1 MIGKGHRGAL
11 VTLVDRMSKLVLI
24 PKVRRK
30 TAVAVGDA
38 ISTRLAPY
46 PVHSLTA
53 DNGKEFARHETRAR
67 TLSAA
72 FCFAR
77 PYASWERGLN
87 EHTNGLIRGYFPKG
101 TDFRAVTAVQRVP
114 EAFNTRPRQV
124 LGYRTPQEV
133 MAAARA

>member
-1 MIGKGHRGAL
+1 MRTTPAL

-46 PVHSLTA
+46 PVHTLTA

-67 TLSAA
+67 TLSAS

-77 PYASWERGLN
+77 PYASWERG
-87 EHTNGLIRGYFPKG
+87 
-101 TDFRAVTAVQRVP
+101 
-114 EAFNTRPRQV
+114 
-124 LGYRTPQEV
+124 
-133 MAAARA
+133 